1 MGFLE
6 LSCAYLDRD
15 SQERARGVGKQ
26 PQPIRGMRKSF
37 IIFHNE
43 YKTKSILP
51 SAREKIVDFDAMSQ
65 ELTCYCYPS
74 KRDCRNQY
82 SPDAAMLPFGTG
94 VLGCKKKSVFD
105 CWTGALETIYA
116 WVGTWGWR
124 ERKSWWPLGC
134 RRRWLCNHPEESF
147 QTFEPQHR
155 LCSQGIISARNIVS
169 KICCLPVTPNMP
181 ARKIYGIMN
190 EYTNVFLKGGAGG
203 WGRCRMYKAHN
214 FPQWKWI

>member
-1 MGFLE
+1 MNIRLN
-6 LSCAYLDRD
+6 LSCRQRGRRIDMLLLPQ
-15 SQERARGVGKQ
+15 QERLSQ
-26 PQPIRGMRKSF
+26 PVLSR
-37 IIFHNE
+37 
-43 YKTKSILP
+43 
-51 SAREKIVDFDAMSQ
+51 
-65 ELTCYCYPS
+65 
-74 KRDCRNQY
+74 CRN
-82 SPDAAMLPFGTG
+82 APFWNRSFR
-94 VLGCKKKSVFD
+94 VQKKSVFD